1 MDEKQ
6 ETFDRTAKAMWN
18 YRNQLGNMIFRY
30 MALKD
35 KLREVES
42 RIELNQGMDTI
53 ARDIHEF
60 LQELED

>member
-18 YRNQLGNMIFRY
+18 YRNQLGNMIFSY

>member
-6 ETFDRTAKAMWN
+6 ESFDRTAKAMRD
-18 YRNQLGNMIFRY
+18 YRNQLDNMIFRY

>member
-1 MDEKQ
+1 MGEKQ
-6 ETFDRTAKAMWN
+6 ETFDRTAKAMCN

-30 MALKD
+30 MALED